1 MSLMQENNASDTRNS
16 MEIVDTRRWPD
27 RLAYSLLLLL
37 LIVTNYTI
45 LYSRF
50 FPRCVLLSINRDENL
65 MLLTLTLLLACF
77 FPLNRSLENY
87 KRYFKYIYECRDN
100 SIRFIPRPRSIF
112 YPYLLIQHYLN
123 YRNINILH
131 FSTCKH
137 FNKLLN
143 SLSGIFL
150 HEAEQK

>member
-1 MSLMQENNASDTRNS
+1 MRFIIDKSRRKFNVINAYAFS
-16 MEIVDTRRWPD
+16 
-27 RLAYSLLLLL
+27 
-37 LIVTNYTI
+37 
-45 LYSRF
+45 
-50 FPRCVLLSINRDENL
+50 CV
-65 MLLTLTLLLACF
+65 CF
-77 FPLNRSLENY
+77 LPLNRSLENY
-87 KRYFKYIYECRDN
+87 KRYFKYIYEHRDN

-150 HEAEQK
+150 HEAEQKWGTGSK